1 MRRLKLFL
9 QRVLV
14 FAIGAVSVWLIAFV
28 IFDIAD
34 KRLPLLLAAAV
45 TYGLGAYV
53 VLPRA
58 VQIGAHILQ
67 RGRVPS
73 YTLTGDGLPGDPVNI
88 ALIGSYRDLATAFAK
103 AGWSQA
109 DKLGLASSLKMA
121 QSFLLNRPYP
131 TAPFSTLYLFHRGQ
145 DVGFQ
150 LPIGDSPRKRHHV
163 RFWGLPLE
171 RAEATLGE
179 PEFWLR
185 SGRPADD
192 ELALWVGA
200 ATRDT
205 GFSLTRLTFQIT
217 HATDSD
223 ADEERQFLTE
233 ALRGAGVV
241 GNIRSYEPGERVSIG
256 RINHYRTDGFVAV
269 AELARDRAQTEG
281 AALR

>member
-9 QRVLV
+9 QRTLV
-14 FAIGAVSVWLIAFV
+14 FAIGVVSAWLIAFV
-28 IFDIAD
+28 IFDFAD
-34 KRLPLLLAAAV
+34 KRLPFFLAAAV

-58 VQIGAHILQ
+58 VRLGARILQ
-67 RGRVPS
+67 RGHMPR

-88 ALIGSYRDLATAFAK
+88 ALIGSYRDLTTAFAK
-103 AGWSQA
+103 AGWSEA
-109 DKLGLASSLKMA
+109 DKLGLTSSLRMV

-131 TAPFSTLYLFHRGQ
+131 TAPFSTLFLFDRGQ

-163 RFWGLPLE
+163 RFWGLSAE
-171 RAEATLGE
+171 RVQATLGE

-192 ELALWVGA
+192 ERALWVGA

-217 HATDSD
+217 HATDFD
-223 ADEERQFLTE
+223 TNEERDFLVE
-233 ALRGAGVV
+233 VLNRASLVRNV
-241 GNIRSYEPGERVSIG
+241 RPYKPGERIPIG
-256 RINHYRTDGFVAV
+256 RVNHYLADGFVAV
-269 AELARDRAQTEG
+269 AELGGAGQT
-281 AALR
+281 

>member
-9 QRVLV
+9 RRILV
-14 FAIGAVSVWLIAFV
+14 FAIGVVSVWLIAFV

-34 KRLPLLLAAAV
+34 KRLPLVLAAAV

-58 VQIGAHILQ
+58 VRTGARVMQH
-67 RGRVPS
+67 GRVPS

-88 ALIGSYRDLATAFAK
+88 ALIGSYRDLTAAFAK
-103 AGWSQA
+103 AGWSEA
-109 DKLGLASSLKMA
+109 DKLGVTSSLRMI

-131 TAPFSTLYLFHRGQ
+131 TAPFSTLYLFDRGQ

-163 RFWGLPLE
+163 RFWGLSAE
-171 RAEATLGE
+171 RAQATLGE

-185 SGRPADD
+185 SGRPGA
-192 ELALWVGA
+192 EERALWVGA

-223 ADEERQFLTE
+223 TNEERDFLVDV
-233 ALRGAGVV
+233 LNRAGVV
-241 GNIRSYEPGERVSIG
+241 GNVQSYEPGERVSLG
-256 RINHYRTDGFVAV
+256 RVNHYFTDGFVAV
-269 AELARDRAQTEG
+269 AELGGAGRA
-281 AALR
+281 